1 MNSGKFGRWSGRE
14 WGQTPEMVAAE
25 LRRAFPGYEVII
37 RWDRGVP
44 RFQLRS
50 RDFASPYCLISPD
63 AQEIR
68 RELEGHQ

>member
-1 MNSGKFGRWSGRE
+1 MNSGKFGES
-14 WGQTPEMVAAE
+14 WGQTPEMIAAE
-25 LRRAFPGYEVII
+25 LRRVFPRYEVTI

-50 RDFASPYCLISPD
+50 RDFGSPYCLISPD

-68 RELEGHQ
+68 QELEGRP